1 MQKEVLTENAQAR
14 IQNIYYSVAGLS
26 LLGGIAGV
34 VYSNKTGGGF
44 WRGVGY
50 FLLGDIATGVVARVA
65 VLPFTN
71 KIVKEGAVKEEN
83 ISSGLQIAKIRAA
96 MYEGKSQE
104 WINQQPI

>member
-14 IQNIYYSVAGLS
+14 LQNIYYSVAGLS

-50 FLLGDIATGVVARVA
+50 FILGNIATGIVTRVV
-65 VLPFTN
+65 VLPFSN
-71 KIVKEGAVKEEN
+71 KIVKEGTVVQQIEN
-83 ISSGLQIAKIRAA
+83 
-96 MYEGKSQE
+96 
-104 WINQQPI
+104 